1 MVAKVFEQQVPEGD
15 ESYLVFIEQVSRSLG
30 RSVQVFLGSDARRL
44 HQCISVLRL
53 LFDRIQNINETAH
66 INVDLGRL
74 VQYLT
79 RFIHRSGNSQNALRV
94 KMKLAGLLDSLF
106 IKRDL
111 LPLRKEVSLRNTLLD
126 MVAEWAFEPTVSI
139 DSLRIW

>member
-1 MVAKVFEQQVPEGD
+1 MSPQSNEG
-15 ESYLVFIEQVSRSLG
+15 
-30 RSVQVFLGSDARRL
+30 RL
-44 HQCISVLRL
+44 YQCLSVLRL

-79 RFIHRSGNSQNALRV
+79 RYIHRSGNSQNALRV

-106 IKRDL
+106 VKRDL

-126 MVAEWAFEPTVSI
+126 MVAEWAFEPTVSWVFCLLGRP
-139 DSLRIW
+139 SAHKFL